1 MINLAHPVTIANN
14 TKTAIPT
21 YPSELLKLLKDPSSF
36 LCQETRSTIEKI
48 RFELGESYLPLLLQ
62 PGILSRT
69 EELIDFARKNN
80 MPEPLTLRE
89 LFAKHLGCYRDVYRG
104 LALTKQEKEAILVN
118 GMGSAFAR
126 NEKSYIEALKRML
139 IEGISSLKGLHT
151 AKGHTAEKDCS
162 PLLSLS
168 EDEEL
173 AILIARGQTNKKR
186 EHAFVFMLEIPKILT
201 INGHSYQEFF
211 AFFRINPKY
220 IKGCQKHLV
229 IFEIYTPR
237 DRRPWYA

>member
-1 MINLAHPVTIANN
+1 MIMINLAHPVTIANN

-36 LCQETRSTIEKI
+36 LCQETRSTIEKV
-48 RFELGESYLPLLLQ
+48 RVELGESYLPLLLQ

-69 EELIDFARKNN
+69 EELIDFAKKNN
-80 MPEPLTLRE
+80 IPEPLTLRQ
-89 LFAKHLGCYRDVYRG
+89 LFAKHLGCYTDVYRG

-139 IEGISSLKGLHT
+139 IEGVSSLKSL
-151 AKGHTAEKDCS
+151 HTAEKGCS

-168 EDEEL
+168 EDEDL
-173 AILIARGQTNKKR
+173 AILIARGQTDKKR
-186 EHAFVFMLEIPKILT
+186 EHAFVFILEIPKILT
-201 INGHSYQEFF
+201 INGRNYQEFF
-211 AFFRINPKY
+211 AFFRIEPEY

-229 IFEIYTPR
+229 IFEIYIPR